1 MAEIINEEDKEF
13 EPQYPAQLYTA
24 RPNPTALL
32 SPLYDSTFK
41 GIFTQETEDSK
52 LALQSFVSAVVERNV
67 KNVILKPNEPA
78 KDGPNQKGMIY
89 DISVEFD
96 NGELSD
102 IEMQAWKEDYDYGI
116 RAEIQAARLLN
127 NNAKKSDDWDSPK
140 VYQISIL
147 NFHYRKD
154 DNKILSWYTMKN
166 ESAERLADRQ
176 NIIFIDLKTIRKKL
190 GTPIEELTPV
200 EKWGLFFS
208 YVDKEEYAD
217 YISELV
223 RSEKGIMAAENTVK
237 YMSEADDNWFVQNS
251 RFIAEHDKNTQIHNA
266 EKRGHEQGLQQ
277 GLQQGIQQGAQ
288 QKAVEAAIIAV
299 REFKASPESAAQK
312 MNAPLELV
320 LEGLK
325 QKK

>member
-1 MAEIINEEDKEF
+1 MEIIEKEDDKEF
-13 EPQYPAQLYTA
+13 EAQYPAQLYTK

-52 LALQSFVSAVVERNV
+52 LALQCFISAAVGRSV
-67 KNVILKPNEPA
+67 KNVILKPNEPP
-78 KDGPNQKGMIY
+78 KDGPVQKGMSY

-102 IEMQAWKEDYDYGI
+102 IEMQAWKENYDYGV
-116 RAEIQAARLLN
+116 RSEIQAARLLN
-127 NNAKKSDDWDSPK
+127 NNAKKGDAWDSPK

-166 ESAERLADRQ
+166 ESAEGLSDRQ
-176 NIIFIDLKTIRKKL
+176 NIIFIDLKTIRKKF
-190 GTPIEELTPV
+190 GTPIGELTPV

-208 YVDKEEYAD
+208 YVDKEECAD
-217 YISELV
+217 YISQLV
-223 RSEKGIMAAENTVK
+223 RSEKGIMAAENIVK
-237 YMSEADDNWFVQNS
+237 DMSEADDNWFVQNS
-251 RFIAEHDKNTQIHNA
+251 RFIYERDRNTLIHNA
-266 EKRGHEQGLQQ
+266 ERRGHEEGLK
-277 GLQQGIQQGAQ
+277 QGAQ
-288 QKAVEAAIIAV
+288 QQAVKNAVVAVE
-299 REFKASPESAAQK
+299 EFHATPEVAAQK

-320 LEGLK
+320 LEALK
-325 QKK
+325 QDK

>member
-1 MAEIINEEDKEF
+1 MEEEKEF
-13 EPQYPAQLYTA
+13 EPQYPAQLYTK

-52 LALQSFVSAVVERNV
+52 LALQTFVSAVVGRNV

-78 KDGPNQKGMIY
+78 KDTPELKGMSY

-102 IEMQAWKEDYDYGI
+102 IEMQAWKEDYDYGV
-116 RAEIQAARLLN
+116 RAEIQSARLLN
-127 NNAKKSDDWDSPK
+127 NNAKKGDNWDSSK
-140 VYQISIL
+140 IYQISVL
-147 NFHYRKD
+147 NFHLRKD

-166 ESAERLADRQ
+166 ESAERLSDRQ

-190 GTPIEELTPV
+190 GLPIDELTPID
-200 EKWGLFFS
+200 KWGLFFS

-223 RSEKGIMAAENTVK
+223 RSEKGIMAAESIVK
-237 YMSEADDNWFVQNS
+237 NMSEADDNWFVQNS
-251 RFIAEHDKNTQIHNA
+251 RFIYERDRNTLIHNA
-266 EKRGHEQGLQQ
+266 EKRGREEGLQQ
-277 GLQQGIQQGAQ
+277 G
-288 QKAVEAAIIAV
+288 
-299 REFKASPESAAQK
+299 AQK
-312 MNAPLELV
+312 KAIETANNMLKKKYSVSDISEITGLSLESVIELQ
-320 LEGLK
+320 K
-325 QKK
+325 QFPTQA